1 MNKTELIALT
11 ADYAD
16 MPKTKVKRVVDAL
29 FDAITDSL
37 EEGDKIQVADFG
49 CFEVKE
55 RAARRVIM
63 PDTKAEV
70 YIPKRNMPVFR
81 PYSHLKEVVNN

>member
-29 FDAITDSL
+29 F
-37 EEGDKIQVADFG
+37 
-49 CFEVKE
+49 
-55 RAARRVIM
+55 
-63 PDTKAEV
+63 
-70 YIPKRNMPVFR
+70 
-81 PYSHLKEVVNN
+81 

>member
-37 EEGDKIQVADFG
+37 EEGDKIQIADFG
-49 CFEVKE
+49 AFEVKE

-63 PDTKAEV
+63 PDTKAEI
-70 YIPKRNMPVFR
+70 YIPKRMMPVFR